1 MSKPL
6 LSKMCSLDGTEYIES
21 LFQILVDVY

>member
-6 LSKMCSLDGTEYIES
+6 LSKMCSLGKTEYIES